1 MTDLTESVRPAVAG
15 RAGPSGR
22 PGRATPPGVALAIV
36 LTGQIMAIIDVNI
49 VNVAVPSMHATLGA
63 SGAGLQ
69 LVVAGYTI
77 AYAVLLVTGARL
89 GDILGHRRMY
99 LAGVALFTLAS
110 LGCGLA
116 PTTGVLIALRFIQG
130 VGAAT
135 MIPQVL
141 SLIQRTYT
149 APGPRARAMSLYATV
164 ISGGAVLGQVLGGL
178 LVSADLFGSSW
189 RPVFLV
195 NVPVGLAVLA
205 FGRLLPAGRFNG
217 VRTLDLPGLAVLT
230 PAVLAL
236 VLPLVLGQPLGWPL
250 WGWILLAASV
260 AAFAL
265 LGLVEHRVGA
275 RGGQPILP
283 RSLLGLPGM
292 ISGLGGLFAAMAVFG
307 GWLFGLA
314 LELQDGLGESPLR
327 AGLTFVPCG
336 VAFALVS
343 MNWRRLPVRYH
354 ERLPMAGFVVNG
366 AGLVWSGLLLHSG
379 GTGGIWLY
387 VALAVSGAGMAGAF
401 GALMGRVLSRVPV
414 AIAADASGVIVTVNQ
429 LGIVVGIA
437 TFGSLYLNLAG
448 KLPAAPGVRQ
458 LSAFALSS
466 AHAYLTVSAALAALA
481 IAGAALALAHVRAVA
496 RLCRGA
502 APDKANHTGA
512 YGGSSCRG

>member
-1 MTDLTESVRPAVAG
+1 MTDLKESARPTVTSKSGLLA
-15 RAGPSGR
+15 RAGVGQ
-22 PGRATPPGVALAIV
+22 PGRVVPPGVALAIV
-36 LTGQIMAIIDVNI
+36 LTGQMMAIIDTNI
-49 VNVAVPSMHATLGA
+49 VNVAVPAMHATLGA

-69 LVVAGYTI
+69 LIVAGYTI

-89 GDILGHRRMY
+89 GDILGHRRMF

-116 PTTGVLIALRFIQG
+116 PNTGALVALRFIQG

-149 APGPRARAMSLYATV
+149 SPGPRARAMSLYATI

-205 FGRLLPAGRFNG
+205 F
-217 VRTLDLPGLAVLT
+217 
-230 PAVLAL
+230 
-236 VLPLVLGQPLGWPL
+236 VLPLVLGQPLGWPA
-250 WGWILLAASV
+250 WGWVLLALSV
-260 AAFAL
+260 GLFAL
-265 LGLVEHRVGA
+265 LGFVEHRVGG

-283 RSLLGLPGM
+283 RALFDVPGM
-292 ISGLGGLFAAMAVFG
+292 VAGLGGLFASMVVFG

-314 LELQDGLGESPLR
+314 LALQDGLGESALR
-327 AGLTFVPCG
+327 AGLTFIPCG

-343 MNWRRLPVRYH
+343 MNWRRLPASWQG
-354 ERLPMAGFVVNG
+354 RLPMVGFLVTAV
-366 AGLVWSGLLLHSG
+366 GLLWTGLLLHAG
-379 GTGGIWLY
+379 GNGGDLLY
-387 VALAVSGAGMAGAF
+387 VALAVTGGGMAGAF
-401 GALMGRVLSRVPV
+401 GALMGRVVSRVPV
-414 AIAADASGVIVTVNQ
+414 AIAADASGVVVTVNQ

-437 TFGSLYLNLAG
+437 AFGSLYLNVAG
-448 KLPAAPGVRQ
+448 ALPSGGGIH
-458 LSAFALSS
+458 AFALASG
-466 AHAYLTVSAALAALA
+466 HAYLWVSATLAGLA
-481 IAGAALALAHVRAVA
+481 VVGAALALTHGRAAVA
-496 RLCRGA
+496 AVA
-502 APDKANHTGA
+502 A
-512 YGGSSCRG
+512 R

>member
-1 MTDLTESVRPAVAG
+1 M
-15 RAGPSGR
+15 
-22 PGRATPPGVALAIV
+22 PPGAAFAIV
-36 LTGQIMAIIDVNI
+36 LTGQAMAVIDTNI
-49 VNVAVPSMHATLGA
+49 VNVAVPAMHASLGA

-89 GDILGHRRMY
+89 GDILGHRRVY

-116 PTTGVLIALRFIQG
+116 PTTGALIALRFLQG

-135 MIPQVL
+135 MIPQIL

-164 ISGGAVLGQVLGGL
+164 ISGGSVLGQVLGGL
-178 LVSADLFGSSW
+178 LVSANLFGSSW

-205 FGRLLPAGRFNG
+205 FGRLLPAGRFDG

-230 PAVLAL
+230 PAVFAL

-250 WGWILLAASV
+250 WGWLLLAASV
-260 AAFAL
+260 AGFAL
-265 LGLVEHRVGA
+265 LGVVEHRVA
-275 RGGQPILP
+275 ERGGQPILP

-292 ISGLGGLFAAMAVFG
+292 IAGLGGLFASMVTFG

-314 LELQDGLGESPLR
+314 LELQDGLAESPLR

-343 MNWRRLPVRYH
+343 MNWRRLPARYH
-354 ERLPMAGFVVNG
+354 ERLPVIGFVVNG
-366 AGLVWSGLLLHSG
+366 AGLVWSGLLLQSG
-379 GTGGIWLY
+379 GTGGAWLY
-387 VALAVSGAGMAGAF
+387 VALAVSGGGMAGAF
-401 GALMGRVLSRVPV
+401 GALMARVLSKVPV
-414 AIAADASGVIVTVNQ
+414 AVAADASGVIVTVNQ

-437 TFGSLYLNLAG
+437 TFGSLYLSVAG
-448 KLPAAPGVRQ
+448 RLPAGISPRQ
-458 LSAFALSS
+458 LDAFALSS
-466 AHAYLTVSAALAALA
+466 GHAYLAVAAVLAALGL
-481 IAGAALALAHVRAVA
+481 AGAALAHAHA
-496 RLCRGA
+496 RLA
-502 APDKANHTGA
+502 A
-512 YGGSSCRG
+512 R